1 MVVVHYAWA
10 AGPLFERAPMRQLTI
25 VVCSLSMVAALGA
38 CGETSYTITPQ
49 PLQGKINGEAFTFGF
64 GATNS
69 FLDDPD
75 SFFATMFQGAAPT
88 DPCGFSSSG
97 GAGHVIAG
105 VPRTPGEY
113 PMSLQRNITL
123 AYGGSNNQIIT
134 DGLIRVDSVTATEVK
149 GGLFADGGDKFT
161 VDGEFTLK
169 ICAP

>member
-1 MVVVHYAWA
+1 
-10 AGPLFERAPMRQLTI
+10 MRQFTFVPLN
-25 VVCSLSMVAALGA
+25 VALIALASA
-38 CGETSYTITPQ
+38 CGDPSYTITPQ
-49 PLQGKINGEAFTFGF
+49 PLQGSINGEAFTFGF

-75 SFFATMFQGAAPT
+75 SFFATMFQGTPPT
-88 DPCGFSSSG
+88 NACGFSSSG
-97 GAGHVIAG
+97 GMGHVIAS
-105 VPRTPGEY
+105 VPRTPGTY

-134 DGLIRVDSVTATEVK
+134 DGVIRVDSVTATEVK

-169 ICAP
+169 ICLP

>member
-1 MVVVHYAWA
+1 
-10 AGPLFERAPMRQLTI
+10 MRQFTLLT
-25 VVCSLSMVAALGA
+25 LPAALLLMIGG
-38 CGETSYTITPQ
+38 CSETSYTITPQ

-88 DPCGFSSSG
+88 NPCGFSSG

-113 PMSLQRNITL
+113 TMSLQRNITL
-123 AYGGSNNQIIT
+123 AYGGGNNQIIT
-134 DGLIRVDSVTATEVK
+134 DGLIRVDTVTATEVK
-149 GGLFADGGDKFT
+149 GGIFADGGDKFT

>member
-1 MVVVHYAWA
+1 
-10 AGPLFERAPMRQLTI
+10 MRQLAFVIFT
-25 VVCSLSMVAALGA
+25 STMVATGGA
-38 CGETSYTITPQ
+38 CGDPSYTITPQ

-69 FLDDPD
+69 FLDEPD
-75 SFFATMFQGAAPT
+75 SFFATMFQGTAPT

-134 DGLIRVDSVTATEVK
+134 DGVIRVDSVTTTEVK
-149 GGLFADGGDKFT
+149 GGIFADGGDKFT

-169 ICAP
+169 ICLP